1 MDSICGFNLVR
12 YCIAQTFSVYMIYVY
27 VIYLVTFINVYV
39 YKIPNLSVY
48 VHIHVHIYCRVSLLP
63 APLLPKPVLR

>member
-12 YCIAQTFSVYMIYVY
+12 YCIAQTFSVYMIYV
-27 VIYLVTFINVYV
+27 IYLVTFINVYV

-48 VHIHVHIYCRVSLLP
+48 VHIRVHIYCRVSLLP
-63 APLLPKPVLR
+63 APLLPKPVLC